1 MVMYLAMCLWLKE
14 KRKCFL
20 FFVDLLQFLF
30 IIIHNLNRLFPDY
43 RSPCDEI
50 RGSDGMHF
58 GTKIFHKN
66 TIEIFNS
73 RTCRALRFKRDPNPS
88 NVSDIQTIRY
98 DLDVHQIDMR
108 IKNNRCFCLQNS
120 LSKCDGWQDLSPC
133 SSGIPLAISWPHFL
147 NFPNRA
153 KQLIGLQPDRERHS
167 SYLNIEPNTGLTL
180 EAKVSIQ
187 LGIKIDSTMP
197 GLSSVPFMVFP
208 IFWTTQVK
216 KTSQY

>member
-1 MVMYLAMCLWLKE
+1 M
-14 KRKCFL
+14 
-20 FFVDLLQFLF
+20 
-30 IIIHNLNRLFPDY
+30 NRLFPDY
-43 RSPCDEI
+43 RSPCNEI

-73 RTCRALRFKRDPNPS
+73 QACRALRFKRDPNPS

-208 IFWTTQVK
+208 IFWTTLVK
-216 KTSQY
+216 KTFSSQY